1 MSSLTTELAEILSTV
16 QRPGDFYTTGTT
28 DIFAP
33 SLDVVGVGPIALP
46 LLPVQAQQLMA
57 VAERAPYGRGEET
70 LVDTEVRRTW
80 QITPERVQLAG
91 RHWARTLADIVAR
104 AAAGLGVTGPV
115 VADFYKLLV
124 YDTGSFFVS
133 HRDTEK
139 AAGMFATLIIVL
151 PSIYTGGA
159 LLVRHRD
166 RDVRLDLGCSEP
178 SEVAFAA
185 FYADCVHEVLPI
197 TSGCRLTL
205 IYTLRRQGRDRLPEP
220 PHYDTEQAC
229 ATALLRQWIAGKEAP
244 DDDSPEKLIYPLEH
258 AYTAAALSFEALK
271 GADAAVAAVL
281 VAAAPPADCDLH
293 LALVSIEERG
303 SAEHTGYDGS
313 RRRRWADAEDEEDFE
328 VGEVYD
334 RRETLSDW
342 RSPDGNR
349 PDLGDLPFTADEL
362 CPPEAFEDLDPDEQ
376 HFHEATGNEGAS
388 FERTYR
394 RAALV
399 LWPRARRL
407 AVLTQAGL
415 AVTLP
420 YLGALTGRWADSGEG
435 PASPLWREAHALAGH
450 MLDTWPRQ
458 VGRPPGST
466 AAPSAAA
473 TLLTLLSRL
482 QDTARLDA
490 FLADLAA
497 GGYGKGDNEAIVRAA
512 GLLPPER
519 ATVLIERLIAS
530 HAATNLRACG
540 DLLARSVAA
549 QVTGRPAD
557 LSRAATALVE
567 ALPGDPAH
575 APPRDPWR
583 PPLPVA
589 PGFLVD
595 LLPALGQINPALAD
609 RAVDHLLAWPQTYRR
624 DAVLVPAVLGLTG
637 QATHQAVAAVQRLRT
652 AALAHLR
659 ARIAEPLEP
668 PRDWARASE
677 IACRCAQCRE
687 LSRFLADP
695 DRQRW
700 IVKAAE
706 TGRRHVEDSIQ
717 RSGCDLTYATDRR
730 GRPYSL
736 VCTKNQAS
744 YDRRAHQRQQDLAHL
759 ARLEAP
765 PDCVRRRGGES
776 RDRLDD
782 RVVG

>member
-1 MSSLTTELAEILSTV
+1 MSSLTTELAEMLSTV
-16 QRPGDFYTTGTT
+16 QRPGDYYTTGTT
-28 DIFAP
+28 EIFAP
-33 SLDVVGVGPIALP
+33 HLEVAGVGPIALP
-46 LLPVQAQQLMA
+46 LLPVQAQQLIA

-80 QITPERVQLAG
+80 QIDPERVQIAG

-115 VADFYKLLV
+115 VAELYKLLV

-151 PSIYTGGA
+151 PSIYTGGE

-166 RDVRLDLGCSEP
+166 REVRLDLCCSEP

-205 IYTLRRQGRDRLPEP
+205 IYNLRRQGRGRLPEP
-220 PHYDTEQAC
+220 PNYDTEQTSV
-229 ATALLRQWIAGKEAP
+229 TALLRQWIAGKEAP

-258 AYTAAALSFEALK
+258 AYTTAELSFEALK

-293 LALVSIEERG
+293 LALVSIEESG
-303 SAEHTGYDGS
+303 SAEHSGYDGS
-313 RRRRWADAEDEEDFE
+313 RRRRWSDEEDEDDFE

-342 RSPDGNR
+342 RSPDGSR
-349 PDLGDLPFTADEL
+349 PELGDFPFKAEEL
-362 CPPEAFEDLDPDEQ
+362 CPPDAFEDLDPDEQ

-399 LWPRARRL
+399 LWPRERRL
-407 AVLTQAGL
+407 VVLNQAGQ

-420 YLGALTGRWADSGEG
+420 YLGELTRRWADSGEG
-435 PASPLWREAHALAGH
+435 PESPLWREAHELSGH
-450 MLDTWPRQ
+450 MLRTWPRQ
-458 VGRPPGST
+458 VGWYPGST
-466 AAPSAAA
+466 AAHSDAA
-473 TLLTLLSRL
+473 TMLTLLSRL
-482 QDTARLDA
+482 QDTARIDA
-490 FLADLAA
+490 FLAGLAA
-497 GGYGKGDNEAIVRAA
+497 GVYGKGDNEAMVRAA

-519 ATVLIERLIAS
+519 AAALIERIIAG
-530 HAATNLRACG
+530 HAAANFSACG

-549 QVTGRPAD
+549 RVTGRPAD
-557 LSRAATALVE
+557 LCRAATALVE

-575 APPRDPWR
+575 APQRDPWR
-583 PPLPVA
+583 QLLPVE

-595 LLPALGQINPALAD
+595 LLTALGQIHAALAD
-609 RAVDHLLAWPQTYRR
+609 RAADHILAWPQTYGL
-624 DAVLVPAVLGLTG
+624 DSVLVPAVLSLTG
-637 QATHQAVAAVQRLRT
+637 QAASRDVAAVQRLRT
-652 AALAHLR
+652 AGLEHLR

-668 PRDWARASE
+668 PRDWARASD
-677 IACRCAQCRE
+677 IACRCSHCSE

-695 DRQRW
+695 DRQSW
-700 IVKAAE
+700 IFKAAE
-706 TGRRHVEDSIQ
+706 TARRHVEDSIR
-717 RSGCDLTYATDRR
+717 RSGCDLNRATDRR

-744 YDRRAHQRQQDLAHL
+744 YDRRAQQRQQDLAHL

-765 PDCVRRRGGES
+765 PDRVCRREGE
-776 RDRLDD
+776 
-782 RVVG
+782 

>member
-1 MSSLTTELAEILSTV
+1 MSSLTTELAEMLSTV

-33 SLDVVGVGPIALP
+33 HLEVAGVGPIALP

-70 LVDTEVRRTW
+70 LVDTAVRRTW
-80 QITPERVQLAG
+80 QIAPERVQIAG

-115 VADFYKLLV
+115 GAELYKLLV

-159 LLVRHRD
+159 LLVRHRG
-166 RDVRLDLGCSEP
+166 REVQLDLCCSEP

-205 IYTLRRQGRDRLPEP
+205 IYNLRRQGRGRLPEP
-220 PHYDTEQAC
+220 PNYDTEQAC
-229 ATALLRQWIAGKEAP
+229 VTALLRQWVAGKEAP

-258 AYTAAALSFEALK
+258 AYTAAELAFEALK

-293 LALVSIEERG
+293 LALVSIEESG
-303 SAEHTGYDGS
+303 SAEHRGDDGS
-313 RRRRWADAEDEEDFE
+313 RRRRWADEEDEEDFE

-342 RSPDGNR
+342 RSPDGSR
-349 PDLGDLPFTADEL
+349 PALGDFPFTAEEL
-362 CPPEAFEDLDPDEQ
+362 CPPEAFADLDPDEQ

-399 LWPRARRL
+399 LWPRERRL
-407 AVLTQAGL
+407 VVLNQAGL

-435 PASPLWREAHALAGH
+435 PASPLWREAHELSGH
-450 MLDTWPRQ
+450 MLRTWPRQ
-458 VGRPPGST
+458 VGWYPGST
-466 AAPSAAA
+466 AAHSDGA
-473 TLLTLLSRL
+473 TMLTLLSRL
-482 QDTARLDA
+482 QDTARIDA

-519 ATVLIERLIAS
+519 ATVLIERIIAGYAVAHFS
-530 HAATNLRACG
+530 ACG

-557 LSRAATALVE
+557 LSRAAAALVE

-575 APPRDPWR
+575 LPQRDPWR
-583 PPLPVA
+583 QPLPVE
-589 PGFLVD
+589 PGFIVD
-595 LLPALGQINPALAD
+595 LLTALGQINTALAD
-609 RAVDHLLAWPQTYRR
+609 RAADHLLAWPQTYGL

-637 QATHQAVAAVQRLRT
+637 QAASRDVAAVQRLRT
-652 AALAHLR
+652 AVLEHLR

-668 PRDWARASE
+668 PRDWARASD
-677 IACRCAQCRE
+677 ITCRCAHCRE

-706 TGRRHVEDSIQ
+706 TERRHVEESIQ
-717 RSGCDLTYATDRR
+717 RSGCDLTCATDRR

-765 PDCVRRRGGES
+765 PDRVR
-776 RDRLDD
+776 
-782 RVVG
+782 